1 MPYFTAMD
9 TLMMTLRKTLFTAFA
24 CLLFTQFAF
33 ADVVGRWKTIDD
45 ESGQAKSIVEIYEK
59 GGKYYGRVVDLLMKP
74 DDTLCDACPGA
85 RKGQKIVG
93 MDIITNM
100 VKTGDVYEG
109 GQILDPT
116 KGKVYDCKM
125 WVEGDKL
132 MVRGYLGFFYRTQTW
147 YPAK

>member
-1 MPYFTAMD
+1 M
-9 TLMMTLRKTLFTAFA
+9 KTLLIAFTS
-24 CLLFTQFAF
+24 LLFTTQLAF

-45 ESGQAKSIVEIYEK
+45 ETGQAKSIVEIYEQD
-59 GGKYYGRVVDLLMKP
+59 GKYFGRVVDLLMKP
-74 DDTLCDACPGA
+74 DDTVCDACPGDK
-85 RKGQKIVG
+85 KGKKIVG
-93 MDIITNM
+93 MNIVTNM
-100 VKTGDVYEG
+100 VKKGDVYEG

-125 WVEGDKL
+125 WEENGNL

>member
-1 MPYFTAMD
+1 M
-9 TLMMTLRKTLFTAFA
+9 KTLLIAFTS
-24 CLLFTQFAF
+24 LLFTTQLAL

-45 ESGQAKSIVEIYEK
+45 ETGQAKSIVEIYEQD
-59 GGKYYGRVVDLLMKP
+59 GKYFGRVVDLLMKP
-74 DDTLCDACPGA
+74 DDTVCDACPGDK
-85 RKGQKIVG
+85 KGKKIVG
-93 MDIITNM
+93 MNIVTNM
-100 VKTGDVYEG
+100 VKKGDVYEG

-125 WVEGDKL
+125 WEENGNL

>member
-1 MPYFTAMD
+1 MKLMKIFLIAFTS
-9 TLMMTLRKTLFTAFA
+9 
-24 CLLFTQFAF
+24 LLFTQFAF

-45 ESGQAKSIVEIYEK
+45 ETGQAKSIVEIYEK

-74 DDTLCDACPGA
+74 DDTVCDVCPGS

-93 MDIITNM
+93 MDIITDM
-100 VKTGDVYEG
+100 VKTGEEYEG
-109 GQILDPT
+109 GQILDPV

-125 WVEGDKL
+125 WEEDGKL

-147 YPAK
+147 YPVK